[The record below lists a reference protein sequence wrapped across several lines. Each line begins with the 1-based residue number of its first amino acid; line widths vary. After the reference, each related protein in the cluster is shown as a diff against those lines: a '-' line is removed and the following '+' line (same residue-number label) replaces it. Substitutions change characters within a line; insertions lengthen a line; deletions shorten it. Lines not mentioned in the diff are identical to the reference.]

1 VEGEQVPRVQPAA
14 VGNPVAFQERSGSLQ
29 HLGLVDQDAPG
40 PRGGLQQS
48 REQGAG
54 PAGDVGDR
62 A

>member
-1 VEGEQVPRVQPAA
+1 MPTVSRLEGGHRHATAP
-14 VGNPVAFQERSGSLQ
+14 SGALQ

-40 PRGGLQQS
+40 TRGGLEHG
-48 REQGAG
+48 RHQGAG